1 MAAVGIRR
9 AEVSSMEENKET
21 DFENEAE
28 GSEGGELFRPE
39 ERKQDGTRLI
49 AKSKY
54 GAIVRLLGIALL
66 LLAVLQAIA
75 LFYAGADFMKILEGA
90 AFFLIFAFVA
100 LVLREEKEIRIDQ
113 GGKKIILRT
122 SRLFFGKPEKIY
134 LYSQVVSVFYQ
145 GSRREGKR
153 IAPPWMRFEFRDGT
167 KFDCE
172 VYGDYVPGK
181 GEFGVA
187 KVEYKY

>member
-1 MAAVGIRR
+1 
-9 AEVSSMEENKET
+9 MEET
-21 DFENEAE
+21 AFENKIADNEDD
-28 GSEGGELFRPE
+28 GPFRPE
-39 ERKQDGTRLI
+39 EDEQDGTKLI
-49 AKSKY
+49 AKSRV
-54 GAIVRLLGIALL
+54 GTVVRLLGIALL

-75 LFYAGADFMKILEGA
+75 LFYAGADFIKILEGA

-100 LVLREEKEIRIDQ
+100 LVLREEKEIRTDQ
-113 GGKKIILRT
+113 REKKIIIRT
-122 SRLFFGKPEKIY
+122 SRLFFGKSEKIY

-181 GEFGVA
+181 GEFGGA